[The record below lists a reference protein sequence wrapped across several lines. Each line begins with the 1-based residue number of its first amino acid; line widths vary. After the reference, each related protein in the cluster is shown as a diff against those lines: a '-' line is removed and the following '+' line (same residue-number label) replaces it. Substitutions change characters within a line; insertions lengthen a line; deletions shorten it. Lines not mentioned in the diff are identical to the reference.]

1 MTHDNKV
8 MYRKARKF
16 LINLDFRLINQN
28 DNKVMDLLALSNSA
42 ANFLLYFIMSS
53 QVITDHKKRPSD
65 QEDGCDFEY
74 KIDWCDH
81 NGIFSVPKH
90 NQKNAQSSSK
100 SSIRQKDC
108 RGGKETRGRQTLVTV
123 SFVRRHKAHFG
134 LVLPFNLIM
143 VKTFLT
149 QLCSFQKF
157 PTLKRDIVVN
167 ESPEHLKMK
176 KLYTPDVGIMV

>member
-8 MYRKARKF
+8 MYHKARKF

-74 KIDWCDH
+74 EID
-81 NGIFSVPKH
+81 
-90 NQKNAQSSSK
+90 
-100 SSIRQKDC
+100 
-108 RGGKETRGRQTLVTV
+108 
-123 SFVRRHKAHFG
+123 
-134 LVLPFNLIM
+134 
-143 VKTFLT
+143 
-149 QLCSFQKF
+149 
-157 PTLKRDIVVN
+157 
-167 ESPEHLKMK
+167 
-176 KLYTPDVGIMV
+176 

>member
-74 KIDWCDH
+74 
-81 NGIFSVPKH
+81 
-90 NQKNAQSSSK
+90 
-100 SSIRQKDC
+100 
-108 RGGKETRGRQTLVTV
+108 E
-123 SFVRRHKAHFG
+123 
-134 LVLPFNLIM
+134 
-143 VKTFLT
+143 
-149 QLCSFQKF
+149 
-157 PTLKRDIVVN
+157 RD
-167 ESPEHLKMK
+167 
-176 KLYTPDVGIMV
+176 

>member
-53 QVITDHKKRPSD
+53 QVITDHKNRPSD

-74 KIDWCDH
+74 EID
-81 NGIFSVPKH
+81 
-90 NQKNAQSSSK
+90 
-100 SSIRQKDC
+100 
-108 RGGKETRGRQTLVTV
+108 
-123 SFVRRHKAHFG
+123 
-134 LVLPFNLIM
+134 
-143 VKTFLT
+143 
-149 QLCSFQKF
+149 
-157 PTLKRDIVVN
+157 
-167 ESPEHLKMK
+167 
-176 KLYTPDVGIMV
+176 

>member
-53 QVITDHKKRPSD
+53 QVITDD

-74 KIDWCDH
+74 EID
-81 NGIFSVPKH
+81 
-90 NQKNAQSSSK
+90 
-100 SSIRQKDC
+100 
-108 RGGKETRGRQTLVTV
+108 
-123 SFVRRHKAHFG
+123 
-134 LVLPFNLIM
+134 
-143 VKTFLT
+143 
-149 QLCSFQKF
+149 
-157 PTLKRDIVVN
+157 
-167 ESPEHLKMK
+167 
-176 KLYTPDVGIMV
+176 